1 MAEYIVVTQKG
12 IDVANLDYDLQRD
25 TSLDDGVDNS
35 VVPGRSVDVV
45 DARPANNRMTHYDL
59 TDEEASALSNDARVL
74 IVEQKPDQDTI
85 ELFGTQ
91 TADFQRSSTNGADD
105 VNWGTYRHT
114 QYPYTYTS
122 ANSNSQDY
130 NYTLDG
136 TGVDLVV
143 QDDGVQVDHP
153 EWEDANGVSR
163 FQQIDWYAV
172 TGLSGTM
179 PASHY
184 LNTTADSNAAGA
196 HGSHC
201 AGIAAGKT
209 YGWAKNAKIYSL
221 RIFGGSGHAIGND
234 RYDLIR
240 LFHEQ
245 KPVDPDTGFKR
256 PTIVNQ
262 SWGYSWYYKN
272 GQFGSS
278 QIQTLFYRG
287 VNQGVAAQA
296 WTSGVFAQYGAVTS
310 KHPMSYTV
318 ADVEQEQ
325 LTDSGVICVKA
336 AGNSYHPCAGSDTGQ
351 KGDTIYNSY
360 YTLPETWAGYIT
372 AGNPI
377 FYNRPSSPHSL
388 DTLWVANITQDQYG
402 SEEYLRQ
409 DSERG
414 ARIDISAAGSQITS
428 ATSSASV
435 YGTKQNYPPNTSYSI
450 ARISGTSMAAPQI
463 TGMGALWLQAN
474 PGGTAQELKEFLSLN
489 AKDALYNSGNA
500 DSFNASNSIPR
511 LYGAPNKIAYWPW
524 NSPNPI
530 KYKGTSGSGQG

>member
-179 PASHY
+179 P
-184 LNTTADSNAAGA
+184 
-196 HGSHC
+196 
-201 AGIAAGKT
+201 
-209 YGWAKNAKIYSL
+209 
-221 RIFGGSGHAIGND
+221 
-234 RYDLIR
+234 
-240 LFHEQ
+240 
-245 KPVDPDTGFKR
+245 
-256 PTIVNQ
+256 
-262 SWGYSWYYKN
+262 
-272 GQFGSS
+272 
-278 QIQTLFYRG
+278 
-287 VNQGVAAQA
+287 
-296 WTSGVFAQYGAVTS
+296 
-310 KHPMSYTV
+310 
-318 ADVEQEQ
+318 
-325 LTDSGVICVKA
+325 
-336 AGNSYHPCAGSDTGQ
+336 
-351 KGDTIYNSY
+351 
-360 YTLPETWAGYIT
+360 
-372 AGNPI
+372 
-377 FYNRPSSPHSL
+377 
-388 DTLWVANITQDQYG
+388 
-402 SEEYLRQ
+402 
-409 DSERG
+409 
-414 ARIDISAAGSQITS
+414 
-428 ATSSASV
+428 
-435 YGTKQNYPPNTSYSI
+435 
-450 ARISGTSMAAPQI
+450 
-463 TGMGALWLQAN
+463 
-474 PGGTAQELKEFLSLN
+474 
-489 AKDALYNSGNA
+489 
-500 DSFNASNSIPR
+500 
-511 LYGAPNKIAYWPW
+511 
-524 NSPNPI
+524 
-530 KYKGTSGSGQG
+530 